1 MSFSDELILIQY
13 VGIVALFLMMYLIY
27 RKEVG
32 K

>member
-1 MSFSDELILIQY
+1 MTFSDGLILIQY
-13 VGIVALFLMMYLIY
+13 VGIVALFLMMYLVY